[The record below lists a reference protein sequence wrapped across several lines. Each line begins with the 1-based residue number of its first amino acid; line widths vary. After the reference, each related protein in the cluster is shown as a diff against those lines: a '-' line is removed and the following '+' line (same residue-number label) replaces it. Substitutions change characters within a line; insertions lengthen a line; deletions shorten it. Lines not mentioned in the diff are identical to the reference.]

1 MASLFKTPKPKPLPA
16 LPRMADPEA
25 EERRLRIESL
35 IRRRRGRAGTILTS
49 PRGLFQST
57 PWQPRR
63 KSLLGE

>member
-1 MASLFKTPKPKPLPA
+1 MASLFKTPKPKSPPA
-16 LPRMADPEA
+16 LSSSADPDA
-25 EERRLRIESL
+25 EERELRIENL

-49 PRGLFQST
+49 PRGLFETT